1 MQDQLS
7 LFTPTDAAADEELPG
22 RARDLELSRH
32 VPQNVLF
39 GTSSWTF
46 PGWAGL
52 VYRGRPSERT
62 LVERGLAEYADYPL
76 FRTVGIDSAYYRP
89 LPERTLRR
97 YREQLPRAF
106 PCVVKVWNE
115 ITSLTLPGSAQQNP
129 RFLDAEVCEREV
141 LRPLSVLGDNL
152 GPLVFEFA
160 PMRHGDRPSAL
171 AFARRLDEF
180 LGALSH
186 DFRYAVELRNVQL
199 FGPAYLEVL
208 QKHGVAHVLNFW
220 ERMPTLG
227 KQLEAAGA
235 LGANHSVARLLI
247 PPMKRYA
254 ERKRELA
261 PFDKLVDPQPE
272 MRGDVVELWDRV
284 QALKKVLFVIVN
296 NKAEGSSP
304 LTVRG
309 IIEHWLE
316 TRSRSKAAGSTHV

>member
-1 MQDQLS
+1 MKDQLS
-7 LFTPTDAAADEELPG
+7 LFAETDGAVDDELPG
-22 RARDLELSRH
+22 RVRDLELSRH
-32 VPQNVLF
+32 VPENVLF

-76 FRTVGIDSAYYRP
+76 FRTVGIDSSYYRP
-89 LPERTLRR
+89 LAESTLRR
-97 YREQLPRAF
+97 YRQQLPPGF

-115 ITSLTLPGSAQQNP
+115 ITSLTLPGTSQHNP
-129 RFLDAEVCEREV
+129 RFLDGEACEREV
-141 LRPLSVLGDNL
+141 LRPLSLLDDNL

-160 PMRHGDRPSAL
+160 PMRQGERPSAA
-171 AFARRLDEF
+171 AFARRLDQF
-180 LGALSH
+180 LGALSR
-186 DFRYAVELRNVQL
+186 DFRYAVELRNAQL

-227 KQLEAAGA
+227 QQLEASGA
-235 LGANHSVARLLI
+235 LSAEHVVARLLI
-247 PPMKRYA
+247 PPTKRYV

-261 PFDKLVDPQPE
+261 PFDKLVDPQRE
-272 MRGDVVELWDRV
+272 MRGDVVTLWERA

-316 TRSRSKAAGSTHV
+316 TRPTNSAAGPTHD

>member
-1 MQDQLS
+1 MPDQLS
-7 LFTPTDAAADEELPG
+7 LFMPDDEAVAEALPG

-32 VPQNVLF
+32 VPENVLF

-76 FRTVGIDSAYYRP
+76 FRTVGIDSSYYRP
-89 LPERTLRR
+89 LSESTLER
-97 YREQLPRAF
+97 YRKQLPRAF

-129 RFLDAEVCEREV
+129 RFLDSEACEREV
-141 LRPLSVLGDNL
+141 LRPLSVLADNL

-160 PMRHGDRPSAL
+160 PMRYDERPTAA
-171 AFARRLDEF
+171 AFARRLDQF

-186 DFRYAVELRNVQL
+186 DFSYAVELRNAQL

-220 ERMPTLG
+220 ERMPSLG
-227 KQLEAAGA
+227 QQLEAAGA
-235 LGANHSVARLLI
+235 LSADHVVARLLI
-247 PPMKRYA
+247 PPTKRYA

-272 MRGDVVELWDRV
+272 MRSDVVKLWERAG
-284 QALKKVLFVIVN
+284 ALKKVLFVIVN

-316 TRSRSKAAGSTHV
+316 TRSRSSAAGPTHA

>member
-1 MQDQLS
+1 MRDQLS
-7 LFTPTDAAADEELPG
+7 LFTSADATVDEELPG

-32 VPQNVLF
+32 VPENVLF

-89 LPERTLRR
+89 LAESTLAR
-97 YREQLPRAF
+97 YRQQLPRAF

-115 ITSLTLPGSAQQNP
+115 ITSLTLPGAIQQNP
-129 RFLDAEVCEREV
+129 RFLDAAACEREV
-141 LRPLSVLGDNL
+141 LRPLCVLGDNL

-160 PMRHGDRPSAL
+160 PMRQAERPTAAL
-171 AFARRLDEF
+171 FARRLDQF

-186 DFRYAVELRNVQL
+186 DFRYAVELRNAQL

-227 KQLEAAGA
+227 QQLQAARA
-235 LGANHSVARLLI
+235 LGADHVVARLLI
-247 PPMKRYA
+247 PPTKRYA

-272 MRGDVVELWDRV
+272 MRADVVELWEH
-284 QALKKVLFVIVN
+284 AGAFKKVLFVIVN

-316 TRSRSKAAGSTHV
+316 TRSSQCTAGPTDA